1 MRTTV
6 NGVPL
11 TLETASHGEG
21 PAVLLV
27 HGFADVGRVWD
38 GQVRA
43 LTDAGY
49 RAVTLDVRGHGASD
63 KPEAVTDYDLVH
75 QVVDL
80 MGVLDHHG
88 IQKAHLVG
96 HDWGAATAW
105 ALAAVHPERVL
116 SLTAL
121 AVGHP
126 TAFGDA
132 CTAEADFV
140 QLRRIWYML
149 LFQFRGVAEQ
159 WLSGND
165 FHNFRHFLATHP
177 DLDAVVERMKE
188 PGALT
193 AALNVY
199 RAVLPPEALTGSVVL
214 PQVPVPTLG
223 IWGAK
228 DPFNT
233 ELGMTG
239 SAAYV
244 DGPWRYERL
253 DSAGHWP
260 HLDAPDEVNRLLLD
274 FLAGVAVP
282 QG

>member
-1 MRTTV
+1 
-6 NGVPL
+6 
-11 TLETASHGEG
+11 
-21 PAVLLV
+21 
-27 HGFADVGRVWD
+27 VWD
-38 GQVRA
+38 SQVRA
-43 LTDAGY
+43 LTEAGY
-49 RAVTLDVRGHGASD
+49 RAVTLDVRGHGGSD

-80 MGVLDHHG
+80 MGVLDHYG
-88 IQKAHLVG
+88 IEKAHLVG

-105 ALAAVHPERVL
+105 ALASVHPERVL

-132 CTAEADFV
+132 CKAEADFV

-149 LFQFRGVAEQ
+149 LFQFQGVAEQ
-159 WLSGND
+159 WLTDDD
-165 FHNFRHFLATHP
+165 FHNFRHFLGTHP

-199 RAVLPPEALTGSVVL
+199 RAVLPPQALTGSVVL
-214 PQVPVPTLG
+214 PQVPVPAMG
-223 IWGAK
+223 IWGAE
-228 DPFNT
+228 DPYNT

-253 DSAGHWP
+253 DAAGHWP
-260 HLDAPDEVNRLLLD
+260 HLDAPAEVNRLLLD
-274 FLAGVAVP
+274 FLAGTAAQQP
-282 QG
+282 EG